1 MSLIL
6 DALNRSREDSTEV
19 PGLAT
24 RHAYPEQQADRRLLY
39 LSILLLCALGV
50 IAWLFW
56 DNRNSEQSV
65 QGTTQSIANAPAA
78 VAPPQPA
85 AVTAEQAAA
94 AKSPMA
100 TSDPAVAVIPTATV
114 SNDAATAKTAGPD
127 SVAASETSPEVAP
140 EIEALYQPADNAPDA
155 SPSMAAPEPEPEPE
169 PAAAAPQP
177 AAPPQELDVDIEQLV
192 REAEDALEDARLAE
206 HPAPFI
212 SDLSQQ
218 VKDGI
223 PTVYYQRHEYS
234 GRTEQSR
241 VVLNGKALAKGGS
254 PATGM
259 RVEEILPDSVVLNH
273 QGTQFRLRALNSWV
287 NL

>member
-24 RHAYPEQQADRRLLY
+24 RHAYPEQQPDRRLLY
-39 LSILLLCALGV
+39 LSILLLCAMVV
-50 IAWLFW
+50 IAWLAW
-56 DNRNSEQSV
+56 DKRDSEQSV
-65 QGTTQSIANAPAA
+65 RDATEPVAKAPAA
-78 VAPPQPA
+78 VAPSQPNA
-85 AVTAEQAAA
+85 ATAEQAAA
-94 AKSPMA
+94 AKPPMD
-100 TSDPAVAVIPTATV
+100 TTEPAVAVIPATTV
-114 SNDAATAKTAGPD
+114 SNDAAAGATAGPD
-127 SVAASETSPEVAP
+127 TATASEPEPSPEVAP
-140 EIEALYQPADNAPDA
+140 EIEALYQPADSAPDA
-155 SPSMAAPEPEPEPE
+155 SPAAALPASPAPAPR
-169 PAAAAPQP
+169 AAAA
-177 AAPPQELDVDIEQLV
+177 PQELDVDIEQLV
-192 REAEDALEDARLAE
+192 REAEGALEDARLAE

-212 SDLSQQ
+212 NDLSQQ

-234 GRTEQSR
+234 GRAEQSR